1 MYLLENIKKGKK
13 LTYTIIDRGETVEVT
28 SKVFAIVG
36 NKVMLLDGHIVY
48 AF

>member
-1 MYLLENIKKGKK
+1 MYLLENIKKGQD
-13 LTYTIIDRGETVEVT
+13 LTYTITDRGETVEVT

-36 NKVMLLDGHIVY
+36 NKVMLLDGHIIY